1 MTRKCSLSLVL
12 LEHVVILLLCET
24 SHCLSVRLLLVTVS
38 YEWSFHEYT
47 PDADDFAPEG
57 YWIQLA
63 FHILSFELLDCAAV
77 ADATIMIS
85 LSLVG
90 RFIVGYSAS
99 LSDRKFKAIRD
110 VLQPSMYRKQS
121 GCCKCLIES
130 ALLTLTLSLTI
141 VFLVV
146 LFSFAASGFFRQ
158 GVSRSTFL
166 LVVSFAFKMIFGV
179 RIIYIGSSRKWDQ
192 LRSILNPHMAEDD
205 PQHKLVGSGA
215 YNATD
220 QAEPDDDVL

>member
-1 MTRKCSLSLVL
+1 M
-12 LEHVVILLLCET
+12 
-24 SHCLSVRLLLVTVS
+24 TVS

-110 VLQPSMYRKQS
+110 VLQPAIYRKQS
-121 GCCKCLIES
+121 GCCKCMIES
-130 ALLTLTLSLTI
+130 VMLLLTLSLTI

-166 LVVSFAFKMIFGV
+166 LVVSFAFKLLFGI
-179 RIIYIGSSRKWDQ
+179 RIIYLGSSRKYDQ
-192 LRSILNPHMAEDD
+192 LRNIIQPNIGHEDA
-205 PQHKLVGSGA
+205 QHKLVGSSA